1 MLCTVPCILFA
12 LMQER
17 SWLFVQFFTS
27 QFRVY
32 MLATFA
38 GKSGP
43 VSIPGCTVR
52 SGIRMSSR
60 SQSSNIL
67 LKINW
72 ERCSRSPRS
81 LKGNGW
87 FFGSRLTQTEFLTQI
102 GEIILGHNREEDKY
116 CRISSEQKEKQVRRR
131 YFSCYME
138 QLISTT
144 YLFICAGTRI
154 SCHTTTTECQW
165 VPLTRSR
172 ETRTQG
178 ELWHLPSITM
188 HLRLW
193 N

>member
-1 MLCTVPCILFA
+1 MKNWRCIV
-12 LMQER
+12 R
-17 SWLFVQFFTS
+17 RRSSWLFVQIFTS

-87 FFGSRLTQTEFLTQI
+87 IFGSRLTQTEFLTQI
-102 GEIILGHNREEDKY
+102 GEIILGHDREEDKY

-131 YFSCYME
+131 YFSWNME
-138 QLISTT
+138 ELISTI
-144 YLFICAGTRI
+144 YLYLQVQGYRPIRLQPSA
-154 SCHTTTTECQW
+154 SE
-165 VPLTRSR
+165 SR
-172 ETRTQG
+172 LQDRWGHGPKVNCE
-178 ELWHLPSITM
+178 
-188 HLRLW
+188 
-193 N
+193 

>member
-1 MLCTVPCILFA
+1 
-12 LMQER
+12 
-17 SWLFVQFFTS
+17 
-27 QFRVY
+27 

-102 GEIILGHNREEDKY
+102 GEIILGHDREEDKY

-131 YFSCYME
+131 YFSWNME
-138 QLISTT
+138 QLLSIYIYRYKDIVPYDYNRVPVSPA
-144 YLFICAGTRI
+144 YKIAGDTDPRWI
-154 SCHTTTTECQW
+154 VNKEDT
-165 VPLTRSR
+165 PLIQSR
-172 ETRTQG
+172 CTLG
-178 ELWHLPSITM
+178 CFS
-188 HLRLW
+188 

>member
-102 GEIILGHNREEDKY
+102 GEIILGHYREEDKY

-131 YFSCYME
+131 YFLCYME

-144 YLFICAGTRI
+144 YLFIYMCRYKDIVPYDYNRVPVSPAYKIAGDTDPRWI
-154 SCHTTTTECQW
+154 VTPTFNHDA
-165 VPLTRSR
+165 P
-172 ETRTQG
+172 
-178 ELWHLPSITM
+178 
-188 HLRLW
+188 
-193 N
+193 

>member
-1 MLCTVPCILFA
+1 MKNWRCIV
-12 LMQER
+12 R
-17 SWLFVQFFTS
+17 RRSSWLFVQIFTS

-87 FFGSRLTQTEFLTQI
+87 IFGSRLTQTEFLTQI
-102 GEIILGHNREEDKY
+102 GEIILGHDREEDKY

-138 QLISTT
+138 QLISTI
-144 YLFICAGTRI
+144 YLYLQVQGYRPIRLQPSA
-154 SCHTTTTECQW
+154 SE
-165 VPLTRSR
+165 SR
-172 ETRTQG
+172 LQDRWGHGPKVNCE
-178 ELWHLPSITM
+178 
-188 HLRLW
+188 
-193 N
+193 